1 VRAAYNKA
9 QRLPERGKMMQA
21 WANYLDAL
29 REGAHVV
36 PIRRFADSASSVTCI
51 EFPGPTEPAHL
62 SCVSHR
68 DTL

>member
-36 PIRRFADSASSVTCI
+36 PVRRFADSPIRRQA
-51 EFPGPTEPAHL
+51 
-62 SCVSHR
+62 
-68 DTL
+68 